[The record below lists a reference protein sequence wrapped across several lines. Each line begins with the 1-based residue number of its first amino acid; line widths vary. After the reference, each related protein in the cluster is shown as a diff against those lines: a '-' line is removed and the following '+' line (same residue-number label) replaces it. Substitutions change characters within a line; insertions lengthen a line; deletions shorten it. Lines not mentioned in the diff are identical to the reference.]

1 MKIVV
6 TGSLGNISKP
16 LAQRLTQEGH
26 AVTVISSKLD
36 KQPDIEAL
44 GATAAIGSL
53 EDADFLTATFSGA
66 DSVYVMIPPNFTEPN
81 QVAYYRRLGSN
92 YVHAIRQAGV
102 KRVVGL
108 SSWGAHLDRG
118 TGPILGSHHVEG
130 LLNELTDVTLTH
142 LRPTSFYTNL
152 YGFVGMIKGAGFIGA
167 NYGGDDKVAMVHPRD
182 IADAA
187 AEELTASAATGQH
200 IRYVSS
206 DECTCNEAARVLG
219 AAIGKPDLAW
229 VLFTDEQM
237 QENLEKN
244 GVPAPVATGV
254 VELYASIHS
263 GRLGE
268 DYEQHKPVM
277 GKVKL
282 ADFAKEF
289 AAAF

>member
-16 LAQRLTQEGH
+16 LAQALVEQGH
-26 AVTVISSKLD
+26 EVIIISRKHDSQAEIK
-36 KQPDIEAL
+36 AL

-53 EDADFLTATFSGA
+53 EDAGFLASTFAGA
-66 DSVYVMIPPNFTEPN
+66 DAVYVMVPPNFAEPN
-81 QVAYYRRLGSN
+81 QVAYYSRLAHN
-92 YVHAIRQAGV
+92 YAHAIKQADV

-108 SSWGAHLDRG
+108 SSWGAHLDKG
-118 TGPILGSHHVEG
+118 TGPILGSHHVERI
-130 LLNELTDVTLTH
+130 LNELADVALAH

-152 YGFVGMIKGAGFIGA
+152 YGFVGMIKAQGFMGA

-182 IADAA
+182 IAAAA
-187 AEELTASAATGQH
+187 AEELTTPGATGQH
-200 IRYVSS
+200 VRYVSS
-206 DECTCNEAARVLG
+206 DECTCAEAARVLG
-219 AAIGKPDLAW
+219 AAIGKPDLQW
-229 VLFTDEQM
+229 LTFTNEQM
-237 QENLEKN
+237 QEDLEQN
-244 GVPAPVATGV
+244 GVPAPAAAGV

-263 GRLGE
+263 GKLGE
-268 DYEQHKPVM
+268 DYELHKPVM

>member
-16 LAQRLTQEGH
+16 LVESLAQKGH
-26 AVTVISSKLD
+26 AITVVSSKPE
-36 KQPDIEAL
+36 KQEAIEAL
-44 GATAAIGSL
+44 GATAAIGSV
-53 EDADFLTATFSGA
+53 EDAAFLTTAFSGA
-66 DSVYVMIPPNFTEPN
+66 DAVYLMIPPNFTEAD
-81 QVAYYRRLGSN
+81 QIAYYRRLGSN
-92 YVHAIRQAGV
+92 YVHAIRQTGV

-108 SSWGAHLDRG
+108 SSWGAHLDKG

-130 LLNELTDVTLTH
+130 LLNELTDVALTH

-152 YGFVGMIKGAGFIGA
+152 YGFVSMIKGAGFIGA

-187 AEELTASAATGQH
+187 AEELTTAAATGQR

-206 DECTCNEAARVLG
+206 DECTCNEAARALG

-229 VLFTDEQM
+229 VLFTDQQM

-254 VELYASIHS
+254 VELYASIHN

-268 DYEQHKPVM
+268 DYELHKPAM

>member
-6 TGSLGNISKP
+6 TGSLGNVSKP

-26 AVTVISSKLD
+26 AVTVISSKPD

-44 GATAAIGSL
+44 GATAAIGSV
-53 EDADFLTATFSGA
+53 EDADFLATAFAGA
-66 DSVYVMIPPNFTEPN
+66 DAVYVMIPPNFTEPD
-81 QVAYYRRLGSN
+81 QVAYYRRLGNN
-92 YVHAIRQAGV
+92 YAHAIRQAGV

-130 LLNELTDVTLTH
+130 ILNELPSVALTH

-187 AEELTASAATGQH
+187 AEELTASAAPGQH

-206 DECTCNEAARVLG
+206 DECTCNEAARALG

-237 QENLEKN
+237 QESLEKN
-244 GVPAPVATGV
+244 GVPASVATGV
-254 VELYASIHS
+254 VELYASIHN